1 MIKASLLPSNLLK
14 SALQADFLQAKCAY
28 FSGTV
33 DARTSKQSRC
43 SKADTYTLHASRD
56 EVLAMDDVSF
66 SYAAQSGGDTRAI
79 LQGAHLCIH
88 RGNFVA
94 LMGANGAGKTTLL
107 ALVLGLLIPQQGT
120 IRLFGETGVSIQQR
134 SRIAYVSQSNFQ
146 AYRIFP
152 TTVEEVIHKHC
163 SYLKKTRLFCFD
175 EQVFQRANSLL
186 DEFQLNAVVKSTL
199 RELSGGQLQ
208 RLALLLALLKNPQF
222 LVLDEPT
229 SGIDAQSSAVI
240 MKHLS
245 RCCSDGMAVLIVT
258 HHVDEVRAYAT
269 QLYRI
274 ENMHIKQ
281 LTQNNLPEQDTLLQK
296 DALLQKDGDIEQ
308 DRLAEKISP
317 AEQISPADQ
326 ISPAEQIKQD
336 KQVDCKKRVARHV

>member
-1 MIKASLLPSNLLK
+1 MIKASLLPSNPLK
-14 SALQADFLQAKCAY
+14 SALRTAFLQATCAY
-28 FSGTV
+28 FCGTA
-33 DARTSKQSRC
+33 DARSSKQSCC
-43 SKADTYTLHASRD
+43 SQVVTHTLHASRD
-56 EVLAMDDVSF
+56 EVLALVDVSF
-66 SYAAQSGGDTRAI
+66 SYAAQSGGATRAI
-79 LQGAHLCIH
+79 LQSAHLCIH

-107 ALVLGLLIPQQGT
+107 ALALGLLTPQQGT
-120 IRLFGETGVSIQQR
+120 IRLFGETLASSQQR

-163 SYLKKTRLFCFD
+163 SYLKKTRLFGFD
-175 EQVFQRANSLL
+175 EQVFQRASSLL
-186 DEFQLNAVVKSTL
+186 EEFQLNAVVKSTL

-245 RCCSDGMAVLIVT
+245 RCCAEGMAVLIVT

-274 ENMHIKQ
+274 EDMHIKQ
-281 LTQNNLPEQDTLLQK
+281 LNQNNLPEQDTVLQQDTLLQER
-296 DALLQKDGDIEQ
+296 GDIEQ
-308 DRLAEKISP
+308 DRLAEKLSP
-317 AEQISPADQ
+317 V
-326 ISPAEQIKQD
+326 EQIKQGN
-336 KQVDCKKRVARHV
+336 QIDCKKRVARHV